1 MLMRKSFFPTTKRH
15 MTREKSKA
23 FREMGRCFEKGIG
36 MEIDEDEVVYCYR
49 TALERKT
56 KIVKIIEKLYCLT

>member
-1 MLMRKSFFPTTKRH
+1 
-15 MTREKSKA
+15 
-23 FREMGRCFEKGIG
+23 MGRCFEKGIG